1 MTTRG
6 ATRLSKVLSV
16 NTSTSPL
23 SHSFR
28 RNLITSQHPYVIRS
42 LRRALPEP
50 FFARSV
56 LQQSFRRSYADAVSP
71 VTKKR
76 GRRFFRWTWRVTYLS
91 LLGGIGALGYQIY
104 LLRTPD
110 EQFDPDPSKKT
121 LVILGKLPY
130 SFELHSIDLFRDR
143 LGLRLTPQEARHGK
157 LQCHCHLTQ
166 KLLPLH
172 SSTAIMYYRHDRTPL
187 YHGAHPKHPKTQE
200 S

>member
-16 NTSTSPL
+16 NASTTPL

-28 RNLITSQHPYVIRS
+28 RSFITSQHPYVIRS
-42 LRRALPEP
+42 LRRVPEP
-50 FFARSV
+50 LFARSV

-71 VTKKR
+71 VPKKR

-121 LVILGKLPY
+121 LVILGMLPY
-130 SFELHSIDLFRDR
+130 SFPLHSADLLRDR
-143 LGLRLTPQEARHGK
+143 LGLCLTPKEARHGK
-157 LQCHCHLTQ
+157 LQCHCHFT
-166 KLLPLH
+166 
-172 SSTAIMYYRHDRTPL
+172 
-187 YHGAHPKHPKTQE
+187 
-200 S
+200 